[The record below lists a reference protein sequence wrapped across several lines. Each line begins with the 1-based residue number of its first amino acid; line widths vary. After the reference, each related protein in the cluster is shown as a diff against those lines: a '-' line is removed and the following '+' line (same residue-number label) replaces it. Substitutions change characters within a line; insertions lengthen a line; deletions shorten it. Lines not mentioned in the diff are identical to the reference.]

1 MARTKQTGRIATCT
15 IHLTNLQ
22 PNETLHQRALLLK
35 GRITSPSST
44 PPPSPTYITIT
55 STSSPDDLSTT
66 TFPDQTWPVDRT
78 TAAFSALVLLA
89 PGPNTLHLRWED
101 AHYAAS
107 LAVPVTYIPLLQTPP
122 LHLALLVA
130 ADSPALADCPP
141 AKAAG
146 FAAAHAS
153 LPAVVAK
160 VRMAAYM
167 AQAGVAED
175 MRAKGLGR
183 RAFRL
188 EEQWGTD
195 TVSSAFANGALE
207 GAAASEGDAPWN
219 ASAKV
224 HVVRSE
230 CTMKQLR
237 ALRPEELRARFQA
250 ALRRYGGPFDG
261 ASRTVVAGVV
271 LDAHYSPAQN
281 RVVGE
286 PGPLGA
292 QDQQLRHLMEEKS
305 GRRVALAVVGSQTCW
320 AWPRFVEEV
329 ASCLLDE
336 TPVFGLAGNGG
347 DEDEYGMAWEAC
359 SAGQAGLMREVA
371 RAFGCAPPGTS
382 VPDSAHQ
389 RRDWVAAFCPRYPG
403 GSQMQG
409 RLSGGA
415 ATGDEEVCRLGD
427 ALTLRCLPH
436 FRLPGD
442 GAQTMRELVHAAA
455 PSIKVSCDGGEM
467 RLTISAEGVGLA
479 RVAFRGKEEERPIV
493 AEPVE
498 TSEYTYEELEARF
511 DRGDKLA
518 IVALALNGKETVV
531 DNAWALF
538 GRMSFVKVPGSNL
551 VLQKRSVK
559 SGDLEEYD
567 QDDADEERK
576 YWEWAAMLV
585 ERGQDGKRKSN
596 RSNFPLRMVSC
607 FQ

>member
-1 MARTKQTGRIATCT
+1 MARAKQTGRIATCT

-44 PPPSPTYITIT
+44 PPPSPTYITIAT
-55 STSSPDDLSTT
+55 TSSPDDLSTT
-66 TFPDQTWPVDRT
+66 TFPDQTWPVART

-167 AQAGVAED
+167 AQASVAED

-188 EEQWGTD
+188 EEQWGAAD

-207 GAAASEGDAPWN
+207 TSFGEGDSAYH

-224 HVVRSE
+224 HVVRAES
-230 CTMKQLR
+230 TVAQLR
-237 ALRPEELRARFQA
+237 ALRPEEMRARFQA

-286 PGPLGA
+286 PGPLGV
-292 QDQQLRHLMEEKS
+292 QDQQLRHLVEEKKKS
-305 GRRVALAVVGSQTCW
+305 GKRVALAVVGSQTCW

-359 SAGQAGLMREVA
+359 SAGQAGLMSEVA

-389 RRDWVAAFCPRYPG
+389 
-403 GSQMQG
+403 
-409 RLSGGA
+409 
-415 ATGDEEVCRLGD
+415 
-427 ALTLRCLPH
+427 
-436 FRLPGD
+436 
-442 GAQTMRELVHAAA
+442 
-455 PSIKVSCDGGEM
+455 IVSNYSC
-467 RLTISAEGVGLA
+467 
-479 RVAFRGKEEERPIV
+479 
-493 AEPVE
+493 
-498 TSEYTYEELEARF
+498 
-511 DRGDKLA
+511 
-518 IVALALNGKETVV
+518 LAL
-531 DNAWALF
+531 
-538 GRMSFVKVPGSNL
+538 
-551 VLQKRSVK
+551 LQS
-559 SGDLEEYD
+559 
-567 QDDADEERK
+567 
-576 YWEWAAMLV
+576 
-585 ERGQDGKRKSN
+585 
-596 RSNFPLRMVSC
+596 
-607 FQ
+607 